1 MLFDTILGNIYLRM
15 DMKTKRLQLSAQP
28 GVSSNAIP
36 LRVPLCN
43 AAGIDW
49 GITTGTEGVVAPH
62 SAATVSLPLIKNNCQ
77 GPQGNLCKSLSEFDP
92 LGQTNY
98 ATEA

>member
-1 MLFDTILGNIYLRM
+1 
-15 DMKTKRLQLSAQP
+15 MKTKRLQISAQLSAQP
-28 GVSSNAIP
+28 GVSSNAIS
-36 LRVPLCN
+36 LRVPLCS
-43 AAGIDW
+43 AAGIDR
-49 GITTGTEGVVAPH
+49 GITPGTEGVMAPR

-77 GPQGNLCKSLSEFDP
+77 GPQGNLCKSSSEFDP